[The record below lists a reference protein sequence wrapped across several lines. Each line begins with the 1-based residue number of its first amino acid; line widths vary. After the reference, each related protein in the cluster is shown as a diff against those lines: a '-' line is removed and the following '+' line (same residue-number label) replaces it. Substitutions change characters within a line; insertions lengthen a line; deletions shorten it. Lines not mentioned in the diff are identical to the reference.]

1 MIVAN
6 TLAWALLHAVWE
18 GAAIALMLAVALCF
32 LRESRLRYFAA
43 CMALAAT
50 LAGFVI
56 TFVHLMPAD
65 YVVAG
70 PVPSLH
76 AIPLG
81 AGSLQFARSATR
93 GIILP
98 SWIAPLWLAGV
109 IVFQMRALGGWL
121 AVWRLRLTGVCAAA
135 ESWQT
140 RLREL
145 ASSLGIKKPIALLQ
159 SSLAEV
165 PVVIGHLR
173 PVILMPLGL
182 LTGLP
187 GTQIET
193 ILLHELA
200 HIRRHDYLVNL
211 LQTFAEGLL
220 FYHPA
225 VWWMSRVIRTERE
238 NCCDDVVVASHGDAH
253 EYAVA
258 LAALAE
264 NRWAT
269 REVAMAA
276 TGGSLVK
283 RIRRLLKQPE
293 GPRAGLMPVLAAA
306 LIVVTFAVALV
317 AYQSEQPKPTPTP
330 EPPAAALPPPVV
342 SAKAVFRKLLR
353 EEVAQ
358 IITDEERKA
367 FNQAGIDGESAF
379 RKWLDEDVAYIITDA
394 ERKAFKQ
401 LRTDEEREKFIEQ
414 FWLRRDPT
422 PGTPENE
429 FKEEHY
435 RRIAF
440 ANEHFSPPSGLPGW
454 KTDRGRIYIT
464 FGPPDEIE
472 AHPAGVAD
480 QPETSEHWR
489 YRFIAGVGKDVQM
502 DFVGPEYHM
511 TMDPNGT
518 VKEDVFIRSQGPG
531 PQMTVTV
538 RQDRTLQIGVP
549 IDPAA
554 EQFHAFTRT
563 AAPNGIPIAT
573 QAFDGQ
579 GGQAVYRIESKPLN
593 PGTYTVTTVVTDSP
607 SGKVHSWTVP
617 VTVK

>member
-18 GAAIALMLAVALCF
+18 GAAIALILAVALCF
-32 LRESRLRYFAA
+32 VRASRLRYFAA
-43 CMALAAT
+43 CIGLGAT
-50 LAGFVI
+50 LASFVI
-56 TFVHLMPAD
+56 TFFHLMPAAD
-65 YVVAG
+65 YVVAP
-70 PVPSLH
+70 PVRSLH
-76 AIPLG
+76 AVPLG
-81 AGSLQFARSATR
+81 ADALQFKSAQ
-93 GIILP
+93 GILLP
-98 SWIAPLWLAGV
+98 PWIAPLWLAGV
-109 IVFQMRALGGWL
+109 LIFQLRALGGWL
-121 AVWRLRLTGVCAAA
+121 AVRRLRFTGVCVAA
-135 ESWQT
+135 EPWPT
-140 RLREL
+140 RLSEL
-145 ASSLGIKKPIALLQ
+145 ASSLGIGRPVSLLQ

-187 GTQIET
+187 GAQIET
-193 ILLHELA
+193 ILMHELA

-225 VWWMSRVIRTERE
+225 VWWMSHVIRTERE
-238 NCCDDVVVASHGDAH
+238 NCCDDMVASNGDAH
-253 EYAVA
+253 EYAAA

-264 NRWAT
+264 NRWAAGD
-269 REVAMAA
+269 VAMAA

-293 GPRAGLMPVLAAA
+293 GPHAALTPALTAA
-306 LIVVTFAVALV
+306 LIVITCGFGLLAW
-317 AYQSEQPKPTPTP
+317 QSEPPKPA
-330 EPPAAALPPPVV
+330 PAW
-342 SAKAVFRKLLR
+342 
-353 EEVAQ
+353 
-358 IITDEERKA
+358 
-367 FNQAGIDGESAF
+367 N
-379 RKWLDEDVAYIITDA
+379 KWLTGDVAYIITDA
-394 ERKAFKQ
+394 ERAAFKR
-401 LRTDEEREKFIEQ
+401 LDTDEERERFVEQ

-422 PGTPENE
+422 PGTVENE

-464 FGPPDEIE
+464 FGPPDEID
-472 AHPAGVAD
+472 AHPSGVAD
-480 QPETSEHWR
+480 QPEPLEHWR
-489 YRFIAGVGKDVQM
+489 YRYIAGIGKDVLI

-511 TMDPNGT
+511 TMDPNE
-518 VKEDVFIRSQGPG
+518 KNAFVFIRSQGPG

-538 RQDRTLQIGVP
+538 RQDRTLQIGIP

-554 EQFHAFTRT
+554 EKFHAFTRT
-563 AAPNGIPIAT
+563 TAPNGIPVGT
-573 QAFDGQ
+573 QEFDGN
-579 GGQAVYRIESKPLN
+579 GGQPVYRIEWKPLE
-593 PGTYTVTTVVTDSP
+593 PGTYTLTTVVTDSP
-607 SGKVHSWTVP
+607 SGKVHTYTVP